1 MSGSEIAVW
10 PLTVIALLAVSGVLY
25 HARNVRR
32 LLDWLRQPIG
42 APIPDARG
50 RWGDAF
56 AALRRRSR
64 QTAEQ
69 REQLRQALI
78 RFQAAAEA
86 LPDGVAILAEH
97 LTIEWLNHRAED
109 LLALDNRRDAG
120 SPMTNLVRH
129 PEFVAYL
136 TGANFSRPRTFH
148 SLREPSRQLQI
159 QAIPFGEGRTM
170 VLIRDVT
177 QMERLETMR
186 RDFVANVSHELK
198 TPLTV
203 VGGFIDTL
211 ADSWEQLQPQEIH
224 HFLELAGEQAA
235 RMQRLIEDL
244 LTLSTLETDA
254 LPQDE
259 PVAMA
264 AVIADLTDEA
274 NALSAGRH
282 RIQAINR
289 GPVALLGNPD
299 EIRSALTNLVS
310 NAIRYTP
317 QGGAITLEWFVG
329 DDGGGY
335 FSVIDTG
342 IGIESSHISRL
353 TERFY
358 RVDRGRSR
366 DTGGTGLGLA
376 IVKHVMERHG
386 GRLLIDSEPGRGS
399 RFTAAFPM
407 RRITAI

>member
-10 PLTVIALLAVSGVLY
+10 PLAVIALLAISGVLY

-32 LLDWLRQPIG
+32 LLGWLRQPIG
-42 APIPDARG
+42 TPVPDARG

-56 AALRRRSR
+56 TALQRRSR

-120 SPMTNLVRH
+120 SPITNLVRH

-136 TGANFSRPRTFH
+136 TEADFGRSKTFH
-148 SLREPSRQLQI
+148 SLREPSRRLQI

-211 ADSWEQLQPQEIH
+211 ADGWDQLQHREIH

-244 LTLSTLETDA
+244 LTLSALETDA
-254 LPQDE
+254 PPQDE

-264 AVIADLTDEA
+264 AVIADLTAEA
-274 NALSAGRH
+274 NALSSGRH
-282 RIQAINR
+282 RIQAIDR
-289 GPVALLGNPD
+289 GPAALLGNPD
-299 EIRSALTNLVS
+299 EVRSALANLVS

-317 QGGAITLEWFVG
+317 QGGAITLQWSVG

-335 FSVIDTG
+335 FSVSDTG

-386 GRLLIDSEPGRGS
+386 GCLLIDSEPGRGS
-399 RFTAAFPM
+399 RFTAVFPP
-407 RRITAI
+407 RRITVV